1 MKIYISPSDQWSNKT
16 VTGNTEANQCG
27 KIARALSTILNK
39 RGNITL
45 VGDNSTEKTYRKR
58 VVESNKFGSD
68 LHICIHTNA
77 GGGQGTLVLCSDKSK
92 DNQYVK
98 SVYESVAKLTPSKD
112 KGIQTRSDL
121 YEINA
126 TKAVCIYIEVDFH
139 DNMESE
145 KWIEANI
152 DNIALAIADGITPPE
167 KTVTY
172 KVQVGAFKDKENALK
187 MQAKLKELGYEAIIK
202 EER

>member
-27 KIARALSTILNK
+27 KIARALSTILNR

-45 VGDNSTEKTYRKR
+45 VGDNSKEKTYRQR

-77 GGGQGTLVLCSDKSK
+77 GGGQGTVVLCSDKSK

>member
-27 KIARALSTILNK
+27 KIARTLSTILNK

-45 VGDNSTEKTYRKR
+45 VGDNSIEKTYRKR

>member
-27 KIARALSTILNK
+27 KIARTLSTILNR

-45 VGDNSTEKTYRKR
+45 VGDNSIEKTYRKR

-139 DNMESE
+139 DNKEPE

-167 KTVTY
+167 TVVTY

>member
-27 KIARALSTILNK
+27 KIARALSTILNR

-45 VGDNSTEKTYRKR
+45 VGDNSKEKTYRQR

>member
-27 KIARALSTILNK
+27 KIARSLSTILNK

-45 VGDNSTEKTYRKR
+45 VGDNSKEKTYRQR

>member
-27 KIARALSTILNK
+27 KIARSLSTILNR

-45 VGDNSTEKTYRKR
+45 VGDNSKEKTYRNR

>member
-27 KIARALSTILNK
+27 KIARALSTILNR

-45 VGDNSTEKTYRKR
+45 VGDNSKEKTYRQR

-167 KTVTY
+167 TVVTY

>member
-27 KIARALSTILNK
+27 KIARALSTILNR

-45 VGDNSTEKTYRKR
+45 VGDNSKEKTYRQR

-139 DNMESE
+139 DKLESE